1 MADPQERDVP
11 SLEDEIFAVAQS
23 VQEEPAADGERPRL
37 RLRSERA
44 LDFAERTRSLSGR
57 EVGAIAAGFGLF
69 VFVDFVMMYAP
80 LMMSRRPSLLPQ
92 FVTLLVLAFGLGG
105 LLVWKV
111 GGRWR
116 SFGAG
121 MMLAW
126 VFLTLVSVGF
136 LTGVTVTL

>member
-1 MADPQERDVP
+1 MADSDGSDLP
-11 SLEDEIFAVAQS
+11 SLEDDIFAVAHS
-23 VQEEPAADGERPRL
+23 VEVEQAAQAQPRL

-44 LDFAERTRSLSGR
+44 QDFAERTRAFVGR
-57 EVGAIAAGFGLF
+57 DVGALAAGFGVF
-69 VFVDFVMMYAP
+69 VFVDAMMMWAP
-80 LMMSRRPSLLPQ
+80 LMMSRRPSLAPQ

-116 SFGAG
+116 SFGLG
-121 MMLAW
+121 MMIAW

-136 LTGVTVTL
+136 LTALSVPL